1 MALVRT
7 MRDQFD
13 WPLFLGLAGIMTIGI
28 VNLYSATSA
37 NPNPQIENLYI
48 QQMYWLALGIG
59 IAVLVTAIDY
69 RHYERNAW
77 VAYGFSIA
85 LLVLV
90 FVVGPAVRGTHR
102 WISLGPFTMQ
112 PSEFSKLGL
121 VLALAKYLHHDP
133 KSDGRTL
140 IDLVIPGLI
149 LLAPLLL
156 IAAQPDLGTAL
167 LHAFIFASIMVLT
180 NLKFRSLV
188 TLVLSLG
195 AFGFIAVQF
204 LLRGFQRDRLTTY
217 WALLVEDDPDIQGN
231 AWHAYQSL
239 VAIGNGGVSG
249 RGFLRS
255 TQNQFSFLPDQF
267 SDFPFPVWA
276 EEQGLLGG
284 LLVLTLYAFV
294 VLWGLRIA
302 SQAKDRFGA
311 VVAVG
316 VSAMIFWHAVINI
329 GMVTALVPV
338 VGVPL
343 PLFSYG
349 GSSVLTIMTGIGL
362 LMNVSMRRFSF

>member
-1 MALVRT
+1 MVLVRT

-13 WPLFLGLAGIMTIGI
+13 WPLFVALASIATIGI

-37 NPNPQIENLYI
+37 DPLRSDLYLA
-48 QQMYWLALGIG
+48 QMSWLALGTCAAAI
-59 IAVLVTAIDY
+59 VTAVDY
-69 RHYERNAW
+69 RHYERYAW
-77 VAYGFSIA
+77 VAYGGSVV

-90 FVVGPAVRGTHR
+90 FLVGSVVRNTYR
-102 WISLGPFTMQ
+102 WIQIGSFTMQ

-121 VLALAKYLHHDP
+121 ILALAKYLHHDP

-140 IDLVIPGLI
+140 RDLVIPGLI
-149 LLAPLLL
+149 LVAPMGL

-167 LHAFIFASIMVLT
+167 MHAFIFASIMVLT
-180 NLKFRSLV
+180 NLKTRSLV
-188 TLVLSLG
+188 TLGLSL
-195 AFGFIAVQF
+195 AAVGLVAWRF
-204 LLRGFQRDRLTTY
+204 LLAEYQLGRLETY
-217 WALLVEDDPDIQGN
+217 WSLLIGDDADIQGD

-239 VAIGNGGVSG
+239 VAIGHGGVSG
-249 RGFLRS
+249 HGFMRG
-255 TQNQFSFLPDQF
+255 TQNQFLFLPDQY

-284 LLVLTLYAFV
+284 LLVIGLYTFV

-316 VSAMIFWHAVINI
+316 VSALIFWHSVINI
-329 GMVTALVPV
+329 GMVTAVVPV
-338 VGVPL
+338 VGMPL

-349 GSSVLTIMTGIGL
+349 GSSVLTIMIGVGL
-362 LMNVSMRRFSF
+362 LMNVSMRRFTF

>member
-13 WPLFLGLAGIMTIGI
+13 WSLFVALATIATIGI

-37 NPNPQIENLYI
+37 NPALSEIYI
-48 QQMYWLALGIG
+48 QQMYWLALGTG
-59 IAVLVTAIDY
+59 VAALVTAVDY
-69 RHYERNAW
+69 RHYERYAW
-77 VAYGFSIA
+77 VAYGAVIF
-85 LLVLV
+85 LLVAV
-90 FVVGPAVRGTHR
+90 FVAPAVRGVHR
-102 WISLGPFTMQ
+102 WIQFGSAVTMQ

-121 VLALAKYLHHDP
+121 ILALAKYLHHDP

-140 IDLVIPGLI
+140 RDLLVPALI
-149 LLAPLLL
+149 LAAPMML
-156 IAAQPDLGTAL
+156 IALEPDLGTAL
-167 LHAFIFASIMVLT
+167 LHAFIFVSIMVLT
-180 NLKFRSLV
+180 NLKRRSLF
-188 TLVLSLG
+188 TLIM
-195 AFGFIAVQF
+195 AFLVAAPLTWRF
-204 LLRGFQRDRLTTY
+204 LLQRFQQARLETY
-217 WALLVEDDPDIQGN
+217 YALLFDEHPDIQGD

-239 VAIGNGGVSG
+239 VAIGNGGATG

-255 TQNQFSFLPDQF
+255 TQNQFLFLPDQY

-276 EEQGLLGG
+276 EEQGLAGG
-284 LLVLTLYAFV
+284 LLVIGLYLFV

-316 VSAMIFWHAVINI
+316 VSALIFWHSIINI

-349 GSSVLTIMTGIGL
+349 GSSVLTILIGIGL
-362 LMNVSMRRFSF
+362 LMNVSMRRFTF

>member
-13 WPLFLGLAGIMTIGI
+13 WSLFVALATIATIGI

-37 NPNPQIENLYI
+37 NPALSAMYI
-48 QQMYWLALGIG
+48 QQMYWLAFGSG
-59 IAVLVTAIDY
+59 VAALVTAIDY
-69 RHYERNAW
+69 RHYERYAW
-77 VAYGFSIA
+77 VAYGFCVL
-85 LLVLV
+85 LLVVV
-90 FVVGPAVRGTHR
+90 FIGPSVRGVHR
-102 WISLGPFTMQ
+102 WIQLGTFTMQ

-121 VLALAKYLHHDP
+121 ILALAKYLHHDP

-140 IDLVIPGLI
+140 RDLLIPAMILTVPMGLI
-149 LLAPLLL
+149 AL
-156 IAAQPDLGTAL
+156 QPDLGTAL
-167 LHAFIFASIMVLT
+167 MHAFIFISIMVLT
-180 NLKFRSLV
+180 NLKPRSLV
-188 TLVLSLG
+188 TLLMSLG
-195 AFGFIAVQF
+195 VVSFLTWRF
-204 LLRGFQRDRLTTY
+204 LLKGFQLARLETY
-217 WALLVEDDPDIQGN
+217 YALLFDDHPDIQGD

-239 VAIGNGGVSG
+239 VAIGNGGATG

-255 TQNQFSFLPDQF
+255 TQNQFLFLPDQF

-276 EEQGLLGG
+276 EEQGLIGG
-284 LLVLTLYAFV
+284 LLVIGLYLFV

-316 VSAMIFWHAVINI
+316 VSALIFWHTVINI

-338 VGVPL
+338 VGMPL

-349 GSSVLTIMTGIGL
+349 GSSVLTILIGIGL
-362 LMNVSMRRFSF
+362 LMNVSMRRFTF